1 MVNEFVVG
9 KFYKLSD
16 NFKEVDITTSYPSK
30 NYNIYFACKRKVFD
44 NRIFRKCISVRN
56 TESISESIAKFEG
69 IQNEWTYDPHD
80 FIEQNQPINWK
91 KRLKK

>member
-16 NFKEVDITTSYPSK
+16 NFKEANITTSYASK
-30 NYNIYFACKRKVFD
+30 NYDIIYFSKRKVFD

-91 KRLKK
+91 KRLCK